1 MNDAHWHL
9 VVNHLPIIIPAV
21 GLLLLLVGFLLR
33 SEILKRAA
41 FSLFIVGAVSAYAA
55 MSTGEEAEEIV
66 EKISGIDE
74 KFIEVHEET
83 SEVFSILLYILGGI
97 SLVSIWASWKEKS
110 FSQITSFVTLVFT
123 FVVLFYATQT

>member
-1 MNDAHWHL
+1 
-9 VVNHLPIIIPAV
+9 
-21 GLLLLLVGFLLR
+21 
-33 SEILKRAA
+33 
-41 FSLFIVGAVSAYAA
+41 

-74 KFIEVHEET
+74 KFIEIHEET

-97 SLVSIWASWKEKS
+97 SLVSIWASCKEKS

-123 FVVLFYATQT
+123 FVVLFYATQTGTTGGEIRHSE